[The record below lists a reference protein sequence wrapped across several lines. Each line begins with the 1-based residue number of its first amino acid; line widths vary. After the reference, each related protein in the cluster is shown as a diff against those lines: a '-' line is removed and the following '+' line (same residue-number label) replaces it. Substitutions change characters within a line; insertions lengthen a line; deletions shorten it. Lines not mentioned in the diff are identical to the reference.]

1 VGFLLVFS
9 LDEVR
14 GLRGL
19 QWRFVRPGASRVV
32 NLLPQVK
39 IEAQLGPGVRRDSR
53 TCDLSRAW
61 PLPATPLT

>member
-14 GLRGL
+14 GLQVSSGV
-19 QWRFVRPGASRVV
+19 QVV

-39 IEAQLGPGVRRDSR
+39 IEAQLGPGVQRDSR

-61 PLPATPLT
+61 PLPATPLTWKPRAS

>member
-1 VGFLLVFS
+1 MRCEDCEVCNGGLF
-9 LDEVR
+9 VR
-14 GLRGL
+14 G
-19 QWRFVRPGASRVV
+19 PSRVV

>member
-1 VGFLLVFS
+1 MGFLLVFS

-14 GLRGL
+14 GFGEVSSGGV
-19 QWRFVRPGASRVV
+19 QVV
-32 NLLPQVK
+32 NPVTLPQVK

>member
-1 VGFLLVFS
+1 MGFLLVFS

-14 GLRGL
+14 GFGEVSSGGV
-19 QWRFVRPGASRVV
+19 QVV